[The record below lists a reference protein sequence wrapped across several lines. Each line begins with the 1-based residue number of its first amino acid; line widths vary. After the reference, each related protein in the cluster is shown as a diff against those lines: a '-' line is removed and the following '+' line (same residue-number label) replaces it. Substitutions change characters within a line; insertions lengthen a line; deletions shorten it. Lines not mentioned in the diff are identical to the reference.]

1 MKLFKA
7 ILSPVAVMAFV
18 PAALAQGA
26 SATAP
31 STTAPSA
38 AMPPAAATP
47 PAAAAPA
54 AGGAFSDDDVQKY
67 ATALVAV
74 NKVQTDTTVPDADKQ
89 AKMAAAV
96 QSSGV
101 DIQKFNAITQTM
113 QTDKALQQRI
123 QIAAANVPK

>member
-7 ILSPVAVMAFV
+7 TLSSIAALAFV
-18 PAALAQGA
+18 PAAFAQTA
-26 SATAP
+26 PATATP
-31 STTAPSA
+31 EAS
-38 AMPPAAATP
+38 TP

-54 AGGAFSDDDVQKY
+54 APAAAGAFSDDDVQKY

-96 QSSGV
+96 QQSGV
-101 DIQKFNAITQTM
+101 DIQKFNAITQSM

-123 QIAAANVPK
+123 QVAAAGVPK

>member
-31 STTAPSA
+31 SATPPAAAAPS
-38 AMPPAAATP
+38 AATP

-54 AGGAFSDDDVQKY
+54 AGGAFTDDDVQKY

-123 QIAAANVPK
+123 QVAAANVPK

>member
-1 MKLFKA
+1 VKLFKA

-31 STTAPSA
+31 ATTAPSA
-38 AMPPAAATP
+38 AMPPAAA
-47 PAAAAPA
+47 APA
-54 AGGAFSDDDVQKY
+54 AGGAFTDDDVQKY

>member
-1 MKLFKA
+1 VKLFKA

-18 PAALAQGA
+18 PAALAQSA
-26 SATAP
+26 SATDPA
-31 STTAPSA
+31 TTAPS
-38 AMPPAAATP
+38 AATP

-101 DIQKFNAITQTM
+101 DIQKFNAITQSM

-123 QIAAANVPK
+123 QVAAANVPK

>member
-31 STTAPSA
+31 STTAPA
-38 AMPPAAATP
+38 AETP

>member
-18 PAALAQGA
+18 PAALAQSA
-26 SATAP
+26 SATDPATAP
-31 STTAPSA
+31 SAT
-38 AMPPAAATP
+38 TP

-54 AGGAFSDDDVQKY
+54 AGAAFSDDDVQKY

-101 DIQKFNAITQTM
+101 DIQKFNAITQSM

-123 QIAAANVPK
+123 QVAAANVPK